1 MMTNYEIFDLV
12 CSEFRQKYEVD
23 EIVFTQ
29 RYVVESQRICL
40 HFLKDG
46 NKIDVI
52 EFLDFLSKLHEKF
65 TVAKDWSP
73 FYCHCFET
81 GNKISVYQFE
91 SENLEEIR
99 MYENF
104 CSLAISERKK

>member
-1 MMTNYEIFDLV
+1 MMTNYEIFGLV
-12 CSEFRQKYEVD
+12 YSGFHEKFEVD

-29 RYVVESQRICL
+29 RYIVGNQRISL
-40 HFLKDG
+40 YFLKHE

-52 EFLDFLSKLHEKF
+52 ECLDFLSKLQEKF
-65 TVAKDWSP
+65 AVCKDWSP
-73 FYCHCFET
+73 FYFHCFET

-104 CSLAISERKK
+104 CSLAIS